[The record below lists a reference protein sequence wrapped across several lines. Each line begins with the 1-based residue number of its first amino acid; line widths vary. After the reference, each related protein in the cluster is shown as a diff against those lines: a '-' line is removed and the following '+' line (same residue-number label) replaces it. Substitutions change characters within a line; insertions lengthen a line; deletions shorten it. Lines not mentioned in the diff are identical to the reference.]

1 MYREHVEW
9 KVRADECKR
18 DAHGAMEDAERAATA
33 DQKAEFLML
42 ATELLKFA
50 YEMEDR
56 LSAKPN
62 EF

>member
-1 MYREHVEW
+1 M
-9 KVRADECKR
+9 RADECKR

>member
-1 MYREHVEW
+1 MHTEHVEW
-9 KVRADECKR
+9 KLRADQCKR
-18 DAHGAMEDAERAATA
+18 DAHRAIEDAERAATA
-33 DQKAEFLML
+33 DHKAEYLML

-62 EF
+62 